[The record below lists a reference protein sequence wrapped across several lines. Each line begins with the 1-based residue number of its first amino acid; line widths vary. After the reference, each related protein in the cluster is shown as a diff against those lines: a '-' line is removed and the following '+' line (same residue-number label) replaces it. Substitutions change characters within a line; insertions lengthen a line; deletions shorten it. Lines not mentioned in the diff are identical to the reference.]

1 MLIELYVDNCMAV
14 QVEYSLRV
22 FRFWGDQVGRRD
34 KCFDF
39 VYKGIIYQIAI
50 NYR

>member
-1 MLIELYVDNCMAV
+1 MLIELYVDNYMAV
-14 QVEYSLRV
+14 QIEYSLRV

-34 KCFDF
+34 KCFDS
-39 VYKGIIYQIAI
+39 VSKSVIYQIAI